1 MDNVLMK
8 QSAYFFND
16 MQHMTIKQFFDITDD
31 MDINV
36 YQTHLDT
43 YLLEFKYSKKQNIDT
58 HYINFALL
66 PDEISKNINSYL
78 VDYINVIYK
87 IKYTSCNM
95 TPPNFSLYS
104 VEYNIPKPH
113 INIKKYYKYLINKHN
128 GIYNKNWSPAV
139 KIRVSILEIITMMKL
154 NHFQYLF
161 IR

>member
-1 MDNVLMK
+1 MDTVLMK

-16 MQHMTIKQFFDITDD
+16 MQNMTIKQFFNITDD

-43 YLLEFKYSKKQNIDT
+43 YLLEFKYSKNKT

-87 IKYTSCNM
+87 IKYTNCNM
-95 TPPNFSLYS
+95 SPPNYSLYS
-104 VEYNIPKPH
+104 IEYNIPKIH

-128 GIYNKNWSPAV
+128 GIYNKNWTPGV
-139 KIRVSILEIITMMKL
+139 KIRVSILEIITMMML
-154 NHFQYLF
+154 NHFKYLF
-161 IR
+161 NH